1 MNTSQMEQEV
11 LNKLKNNEFLPD
23 VTFEAFLSKKMNRG
37 KKTLFL
43 NKGPNE
49 NAKDYMN

>member
-43 NKGPNE
+43 NKAPNE
-49 NAKDYMN
+49 NAKDFMN